1 MTDSTVVLPSPQR
14 WDQPFDPDMRDED
27 VQRVLS
33 MSPFSIIDADRFPEH
48 ISLHDII
55 KNDAAIRNYRSG
67 DIIVREGDY
76 GSSAFFILSGS
87 VQVVLSPSLPAH
99 MLGRREPEV
108 KGLWGALSQLWKNSI
123 NPEQRDPKNYLN
135 DGQGIHTESATDSLV
150 SLKNID
156 KIMNTHQTA
165 QLGRGDMFGEIA
177 ALSRTSRG
185 ATVFAENEVEV
196 LELQWEGLRDIRNK
210 SDEFR
215 TFIDER
221 YRERS
226 LKLHLIES
234 PLFSHLDNEH
244 LSQIVN
250 ATQFETYGNF
260 NWYAPFKSMVEKSG
274 GDPLEQ
280 EPIIAREGHYV
291 NGLILIRS
299 GFARQSQKLN
309 HGHRTISYMGRGDM
323 YGLHELVNN
332 WTSARHVPNQS
343 SLSAMG
349 YVDVLRIPTAIIE
362 EYVLPQLPEEQLD
375 SIKQANKLAMSDK
388 EQAVKMGRN
397 DGFLEFLVENRFING
412 TQSMLID
419 LDRCTRCDDCVRACT
434 VAHDNNPR
442 FIRHGKRHDNIMV
455 ANSCMHCTDPVCMI
469 GCPTGAIH
477 RDAYQGQVVINDN
490 SCIGCGSC
498 AASCP
503 YNNIRLVEIRDSK
516 GNFIINESTQ
526 APVLKATKCDLCID
540 QQVSPSC
547 ERACPHDAMIRINMC
562 DTEKLNAWLSR

>member
-14 WDQPFDPDMRDED
+14 WDQPLDPDMQDEV

-33 MSPFSIIDADRFPEH
+33 MPPFSTIDASRFPEH
-48 ISLHDII
+48 ISLHAII
-55 KNDAAIRNYRSG
+55 KNDAAIRKYRSG

-76 GSSAFFILSGS
+76 GSSAFFILSGH
-87 VQVVLSPSLPAH
+87 VQVVLSPSLPANV
-99 MLGRREPEV
+99 LGRRVPIV
-108 KGLWGALSQLWKNSI
+108 KDWWGALSQLWKNSKK
-123 NPEQRDPKNYLN
+123 PEQRDPRKYLN
-135 DGQGIHTESATDSLV
+135 SEQSLHLDSVTDSLV
-150 SLKNID
+150 SLDNVDEIMKN
-156 KIMNTHQTA
+156 HQTIR
-165 QLGRGDMFGEIA
+165 LGTGDMFGELA
-177 ALSRTSRG
+177 ALSRTSR
-185 ATVFAENEVEV
+185 AASVFAEEDVEV

-210 SDEFR
+210 SDEFK
-215 TFIDER
+215 TFIDDR

-244 LSQIVN
+244 LNHVVN
-250 ATQFETYGNF
+250 ATLFETYGNF
-260 NWYAPFKSMVEKSG
+260 NWYAPFKNMADKPGS
-274 GDPLEQ
+274 DPLDT
-280 EPIIAREGHYV
+280 EPVIAREGHYV

-309 HGHRTISYMGRGDM
+309 HGRRTLNYLGSGDI
-323 YGLHELVNN
+323 YGLNEIVHN
-332 WTSARHVPNQS
+332 WQSQDCVPNRS

-349 YVDVLRIPTAIIE
+349 YVDILRIPTSIIE
-362 EYVLPQLPEEQLD
+362 EYVLPQLPDDVLQP
-375 SIKQANKLAMSDK
+375 IMQANAAAMAED
-388 EQAVKMGRN
+388 EAAVRTGRS
-397 DGFLEFLVENRFING
+397 DGFLEFLVQNRFING
-412 TQSMLID
+412 TQAMLID
-419 LDRCTRCDDCVRACT
+419 MDRCTRCDDCVRACA

-442 FIRHGKRHDNIMV
+442 FIRHGKRYDNIMV

-516 GNFIINESTQ
+516 GNFIINESTHS
-526 APVLKATKCDLCID
+526 PVLKATKCDLCIE
-540 QQVSPSC
+540 QKVSPAC
-547 ERACPHDAMIRINMC
+547 EQACPHDAMIRINIS
-562 DTEKLNAWLSR
+562 DSEKLTGWLNR